1 MRTVTGDVGRERN
14 LVGVFADEL
23 AARRAATALD
33 GAGFSPDHVGLVKG
47 NVRQAREVEGSQSLT
62 GVVAGAIAGALLTAA
77 FVVLGGEPMRANGV
91 AIALGAVIFIGA
103 GAAIGALMGRGRVFR
118 RAEFNRY
125 EGAVSAGE
133 TLVTVR
139 CAPDSMG
146 RAREILQRS
155 GAGTIRE
162 EDTPEGP

>member
-1 MRTVTGDVGRERN
+1 MVTGDVGKERN
-14 LVGVFADEL
+14 LVGVFPDEV

-33 GAGFSPDHVGLVKG
+33 GAGFSPDHVGVVKG

-62 GVVAGAIAGALLTAA
+62 GVVVGAVIGALVTAA

-103 GAAIGALMGRGRVFR
+103 GAAIGALMGRAKIFRGR
-118 RAEFNRY
+118 EFNRY
-125 EGAVSAGE
+125 ERAVSAGE

-139 CAPDSMG
+139 CAPDQMA
-146 RAREILQRS
+146 RAREILQSS
-155 GAGTIRE
+155 GSRTIRE